1 MEITK
6 EYIYEVL
13 TKTFETMDRVFQ
25 DKYILMNKYDE
36 VPYQLPSDLDIDI
49 TQRDFDKLD
58 QYVIE
63 IAKQTQLAIVQKIW
77 HNYRKCAYILSP
89 TRISSRFRL
98 QLDFFSDFA
107 VENTPLLLP
116 WQLIHQHTR
125 KFNQF
130 DVPDYDIEYVFLLLR
145 RIYKNDFDKEHCCI
159 IKEVLLKDEKKVLA
173 FSEIYF
179 GKEVSDKIAMYLKTN
194 NIKAIQEMR
203 SYLWHQV
210 KDISSKNSSI
220 SYKVRYWSS
229 QIKRAVYRLKYPVG
243 MYVAL
248 LSPDGGGK
256 TSLYN
261 LLAESCWG
269 TFHGIEKLYFRPR
282 LFKNMGHYKLV
293 NPTEEAKSNP
303 NPHDV
308 VLDGFF
314 KSFARFMFYNFDFL
328 LGYWKIVFRKR
339 VQKKLVIFD
348 RYYYDYYIDMFRYK
362 YSLPK
367 WMPRLFSF
375 MIPTPEIVFVLNGK
389 PETLYSR
396 KQELSLEELKDQ
408 TEKYKQL
415 QNRVKNVHLISV
427 EQDLKDEVLDVT
439 YNIIWTKAF
448 KTAKAMGIKID
459 KNGVPV

>member
-13 TKTFETMDRVFQ
+13 TKTFDTMDRVFQ

-63 IAKQTQLAIVQKIW
+63 IAKQTKLAIVQKIW

-89 TRISSRFRL
+89 TRISTRFRL

-116 WQLIHQHTR
+116 WQLIHLHTR

-145 RIYKNDFDKEHCCI
+145 RIYKNDFDNEHCGI
-159 IKEVLLKDEKKVLA
+159 IRDVLLSDEKKVLT
-173 FSEIYF
+173 FSEGYF
-179 GKEVSDKIAMYLKTN
+179 GKGVSQKIALYLKTN
-194 NIKAIQEMR
+194 DVESIQAMR
-203 SYLWHQV
+203 SLLWRQV
-210 KDISSKNSSI
+210 KEISNKNSSVW
-220 SYKVRYWSS
+220 YKMKYWTS
-229 QIKRAVYRLKYPVG
+229 QMKRAVFRLKYPVG
-243 MYVAL
+243 MCVAL

-256 TSLYN
+256 TSLYS
-261 LLAESCWG
+261 LLTESCWG
-269 TFHGIEKLYFRPR
+269 AFHGIEKLYFRPR
-282 LFKNMGHYKLV
+282 LFKNMGHYKPI
-293 NPTEEAKSNP
+293 NPTEEAKDNP

-314 KSFARFMFYNFDFL
+314 KSFLRFMFYNLDFL

-339 VQKKLVIFD
+339 VQKKLIIFD
-348 RYYYDYYIDMFRYK
+348 RYYYDYYVDMLRYK

-367 WMPRLFSF
+367 WMPHFFSF
-375 MIPTPEIVFVLNGK
+375 MIPAPEIVFVLNGK
-389 PETLYSR
+389 PETLFSR
-396 KQELSLEELKDQ
+396 KQELSLEELKVQ
-408 TEKYKQL
+408 TQKYWQL
-415 QNRVKNVHLISV
+415 KDYVKNVHVVNV
-427 EQDLKDEVLDVT
+427 EQDLKDELLDVT
-439 YNIIWTKAF
+439 YDIIWTKAS